1 MRVPRGC
8 LALALVSAPVPAC
21 AANRP
26 PVAAPTGASSG
37 SKGST
42 PTLPADAPSPAAVPR
57 APQGT
62 VLHAVGD
69 ALNGAG
75 HECNVTSEQ
84 VICDE
89 QKSNVATVVVVYAEE
104 PTLGPYLGFV
114 TSFMWKEPNGC
125 SDASAKLVELNAKFD
140 LLRSSCTSD
149 RLIFALTAPISER
162 GMTGGDVRA
171 MASYFQ
177 SVVANVLGSS
187 ELVKAVR

>member
-1 MRVPRGC
+1 MLALRHW
-8 LALALVSAPVPAC
+8 LALAFVAAFVPAC
-21 AANRP
+21 AAGRSP
-26 PVAAPTGASSG
+26 AAAPSDAASG

-42 PTLPADAPSPAAVPR
+42 PAGAPSPAAIPR
-57 APQGT
+57 APEAT
-62 VLHAVGD
+62 VLRAVGD
-69 ALNGAG
+69 ALNLAG
-75 HECNVTSEQ
+75 HECKLTTEQ

-114 TSFMWKEPNGC
+114 TSFVWKDPNGC
-125 SDASAKLVELNAKFD
+125 ADASAKLVELNAKFD

-162 GMTGGDVRA
+162 GMTGADVRA

-177 SVVANVLGSS
+177 SVVGNVLASS